1 MNEQIKK
8 ETLDK
13 LERKR
18 LLINKRLDT
27 RRKRINERFDKKKAQ
42 LDGKLSPKQEQI
54 IAAALEHL
62 AEGGL
67 NELSLRDIAKKL
79 DIKAPALYWYFKS
92 KSELIDYMAEA
103 MLSLEFNGAKPRND
117 SEAWQDWLTVHMG
130 KLRKAMLAY
139 PDGGRVVAGAHM
151 YPARTLAQIFEDSA
165 LSLTSAGM
173 DPKDALYTAMTAVQ
187 FTFGFVIEEQ
197 SGPTPEELATITHI
211 HRQEFATAY
220 PNFVQA
226 VEYYTLGA
234 DSHDRAYAAGLQ
246 LIIKGAEAK

>member
-1 MNEQIKK
+1 MNDPRKK
-8 ETLDK
+8 QTLDD

-18 LLINKRLDT
+18 LLINKRLDVQ
-27 RRKRINERFDKKKAQ
+27 RERINERFDQKKAQ
-42 LDGKLSPKQEQI
+42 LDGKLNTKQKQI
-54 IAAALEHL
+54 IAAALELL

-103 MLSLEFNGAKPRND
+103 MLSREFDGASPREED
-117 SEAWQDWLTVHMG
+117 ETWQDWFMQYMS

-165 LSLTSAGM
+165 LSLTSAGL
-173 DPKDALYTAMTAVQ
+173 DQKTTIYTVMTAVH

-197 SGPTPEELATITHI
+197 SSPGAEEI
-211 HRQEFATAY
+211 RSFQESGFMDDY
-220 PNFVQA
+220 PNFANMVKET
-226 VEYYTLGA
+226 VHDEGLGE
-234 DSHDRAYAAGLQ
+234 RAHTAGIE
-246 LIIKGAEAK
+246 LIIKGAEGIS